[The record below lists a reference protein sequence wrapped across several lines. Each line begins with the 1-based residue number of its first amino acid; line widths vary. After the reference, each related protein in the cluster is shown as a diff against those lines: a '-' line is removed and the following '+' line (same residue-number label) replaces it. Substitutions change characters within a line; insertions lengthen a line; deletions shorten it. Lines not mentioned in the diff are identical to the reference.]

1 MVSWLFPPNNWCYCR
16 QCCMLSCLFVSEL
29 LMKQN
34 QKLNVWSRWW
44 QGGCCTSPTGS
55 SHNRVSGTAACCSGT
70 RSGTKHRA
78 HVLPENPHDLTK
90 MYALKMRAMHKLG
103 KRWERAQIIPHLRKF
118 GNISIAS
125 TCAWKLLYAMQDKV
139 AAHDERLSGLTE
151 GLLVCSPS
159 TLTRKWLRG
168 LLVRGPRALLLLI
181 MASC

>member
-1 MVSWLFPPNNWCYCR
+1 MVSWLFPPN
-16 QCCMLSCLFVSEL
+16 SCLFVSEL

-55 SHNRVSGTAACCSGT
+55 SHNHVCGTAACCSGT

-103 KRWERAQIIPHLRKF
+103 KRWERAQIIPHFHKF

-125 TCAWKLLYAMQDKV
+125 FFYTNLVTSQSMLAWKSLYAMQDK
-139 AAHDERLSGLTE
+139 TE

-159 TLTRKWLRG
+159 SLTRKWLRG